1 MSCLDAVERR
11 LAEAAEAQRADPQG
25 TAWWKLREA
34 ALLALGSVS
43 QHLEE
48 VALSERG
55 GGGGMVEQAF
65 TGECMTEYLEEAAPR
80 EWRG

>member
-1 MSCLDAVERR
+1 MNLPPFFPPAPAPQAFGKEALLSALDAVERR
-11 LAEAAEAQRADPQG
+11 LSEAAEAQQANPQG
-25 TAWWKLREA
+25 AAWWKLREA

-55 GGGGMVEQAF
+55 GGGK
-65 TGECMTEYLEEAAPR
+65 
-80 EWRG
+80 